1 MNALIYVLV
10 PVTLELW
17 YPEARTTPLVVVDLA
32 VD

>member
-1 MNALIYVLV
+1 VSLNED
-10 PVTLELW
+10 TLELW